1 MSLGDIMDIATSG
14 LIAQRTRITLT
25 ASNLANSETTRTA
38 AGGPYR
44 RLDPVFTSESLGG
57 PFATLL
63 QREMR
68 AVRVERIV
76 QDDRDFQTRVEPGH
90 PDADENGIV
99 KYPRVN
105 VVEEMTNLMSASR
118 SFDANLMLFN
128 KVRAMSE
135 AIMKVGA

>member
-44 RLDPVFTSESLGG
+44 RLDPVFISEPLGG

-76 QDDRDFQTRVEPGH
+76 QDDRDFLTRVEPGH